1 MRAPPGGRSST
12 AVEAGRALAVEALVF
27 LSADPGRLE
36 RFLAITGLGPHNLR
50 RAAAVPAF
58 LVSVLDYL
66 LADERLLVAFAA
78 ESGRSP
84 EDVVRAGQALGG
96 PTPVDEP

>member
-12 AVEAGRALAVEALVF
+12 AVEAGGAVAVEALVY
-27 LSADPGRLE
+27 LGADPGRLE

-50 RAAAVPAF
+50 RAAADPAF
-58 LVSVLDYL
+58 LASVLDYVVG
-66 LADERLLVAFAA
+66 DERLLIAFAA

-84 EDVVRAGQALGG
+84 ENVVRASEALRG
-96 PTPVDEP
+96 PRPADDP